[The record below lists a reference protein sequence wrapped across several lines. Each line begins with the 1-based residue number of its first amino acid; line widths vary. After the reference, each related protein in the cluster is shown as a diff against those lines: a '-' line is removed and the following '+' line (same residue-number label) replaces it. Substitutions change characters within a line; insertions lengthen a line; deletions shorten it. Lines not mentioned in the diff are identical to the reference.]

1 MKILQTLV
9 LGSALLAPLAMAQSW
24 EVGGG
29 VGGGFYTSR
38 DVTSSGGGSASA
50 KLQTGLAGGAWL
62 GNNIQAHWS
71 GELRYEYQMGDLA
84 LSSGGTTAT
93 LGAHTQQFHYDL
105 LWHATSTESRIR
117 PYVGAGAGI
126 KLYQGTGAQVT
137 YQPLSNYALL
147 TQQQD
152 LTALVSVG
160 AGVKFQLAPH
170 VQLRLD
176 VHDYLTP
183 FPKNVITP
191 NVGSKVGGWLM
202 DFVPMVGISYTN

>member
-1 MKILQTLV
+1 MKILPV
-9 LGSALLAPLAMAQSW
+9 LFLCSLSAMAQRW
-24 EVGGG
+24 EFGGG
-29 VGGGFYTSR
+29 VGGGFYTSQ
-38 DVTSSGGGSASA
+38 DVTSGSGSASA
-50 KLQTGLAGGAWL
+50 KLQTGLAGGVWF
-62 GNNIQAHWS
+62 GQNGQGHWS

-93 LGAHTQQFHYDL
+93 FGAHTQQFHYDVM
-105 LWHATSTESRIR
+105 WHATPSESRIR
-117 PYVGAGAGI
+117 PYVAAGAGI
-126 KLYQGTGAQVT
+126 KLYQGTGAQVA
-137 YQPLSNYALL
+137 YQPLSNFALL

-152 LTALVSVG
+152 LRALVSVG
-160 AGVKFQLAPH
+160 GGVKFQISPH

-191 NVGSKVGGWLM
+191 NSGAKVGGWLM

>member
-1 MKILQTLV
+1 MKILPV
-9 LGSALLAPLAMAQSW
+9 LFVCSVAAMAQKW

-29 VGGGFYTSR
+29 VGGGFYTSQ
-38 DVTSSGGGSASA
+38 DVTSPAGSASA
-50 KLQTGLAGGAWL
+50 KIQTGLAGAAWL
-62 GNNIQAHWS
+62 ANNGQGHWS
-71 GELRYEYQMGDLA
+71 GELRYEYQMGSLA

-93 LGAHTQQFHYDL
+93 FGAHTQQFHYDVM
-105 LWHATSTESRIR
+105 WHATPSESRIR
-117 PYVGAGAGI
+117 PFVEAGAGI
-126 KLYQGTGAQVT
+126 KLYQGTGTQVA
-137 YQPLSNYALL
+137 YQPLSNFALL

-152 LTALVSVG
+152 LTPLVSAG
-160 AGVKFQLAPH
+160 AGVKFQISPH

-191 NVGSKVGGWLM
+191 NAGAKVGGWLM